1 MTEYKNPYPTVDII
15 IELLDYENKIVL
27 IERNNEP
34 KGWAIPGGFVD
45 MGESLEDAA
54 RREAKE
60 ETNLDVNLY
69 VQLKTYSDPKRDP
82 RFHTVSTVFIATA
95 SGMPVAGDDAK
106 NIKIYSMD
114 ELPDNLAFDHNLIL
128 KDYIFYK
135 KNGIKPIL

>member
-106 NIKIYSMD
+106 NIKIYSID

>member
-82 RFHTVSTVFIATA
+82 RFHTVSTVFVATA

-106 NIKIYSMD
+106 NIKIYSMG

>member
-106 NIKIYSMD
+106 NIRIYSID
-114 ELPDNLAFDHNLIL
+114 ELPNNLAFDHNLIL